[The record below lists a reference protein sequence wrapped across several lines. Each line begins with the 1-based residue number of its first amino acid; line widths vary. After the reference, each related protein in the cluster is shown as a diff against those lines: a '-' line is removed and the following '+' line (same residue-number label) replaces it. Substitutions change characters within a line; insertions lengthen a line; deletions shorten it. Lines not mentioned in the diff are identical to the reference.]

1 VSRTKSAADR
11 KREQADARYA
21 EHEERQREILTLR
34 HRLEFLEPAEA
45 VAKAIRKR
53 LRARDKS

>member
-11 KREQADARYA
+11 KREQADARHA

-53 LRARDKS
+53 LRERDKS